1 MRSLATV
8 VGHPPPEGNP
18 PCPHPPHPRLVHEL
32 PHAPRSVR
40 LARTHTR
47 RRLTLWN
54 WPGDIEDAVLVTSE
68 LVANAVRHGKVPGRE
83 VWLRV
88 AVDEE
93 NAALTI
99 DVSDPT
105 PVFPVVRKA
114 PEQRTAAGFSSSPRS
129 PNPLIGFCAE
139 TSERRFASSSP

>member
-1 MRSLATV
+1 MPTPLLTPDWSISYPMT
-8 VGHPPPEGNP
+8 
-18 PCPHPPHPRLVHEL
+18 
-32 PHAPRSVR
+32 PRSVR
-40 LARTHTR
+40 LARLHTR

-68 LVANAVRHGKVPGRE
+68 LVANAVRHGKVPGHE

-88 AVDEE
+88 AVGEE

-105 PVFPVVRKA
+105 PAFPVVTQA
-114 PEQRTAAGFSSSPRS
+114 PGAENGRGLLVVAALSASLDWFLRGDIGKTVRVQLAVGLRT
-129 PNPLIGFCAE
+129 N
-139 TSERRFASSSP
+139 

>member
-1 MRSLATV
+1 M
-8 VGHPPPEGNP
+8 PPPRRP
-18 PCPHPPHPRLVHEL
+18 PAGGGRGPRPPRRGRR
-32 PHAPRSVR
+32 APRP
-40 LARTHTR
+40 TP

-68 LVANAVRHGKVPGRE
+68 LVANAVRHGKVPGHE

-88 AVDEE
+88 AVGEE

-105 PVFPVVRKA
+105 PAFPVVTQA
-114 PEQRTAAGFSSSPRS
+114 PGAENGRGLLVVAALSASLDWFLRGDIGKTVRVQLAVGLRT
-129 PNPLIGFCAE
+129 N
-139 TSERRFASSSP
+139 

>member
-1 MRSLATV
+1 MPTPLLTPDWSISYPMT
-8 VGHPPPEGNP
+8 
-18 PCPHPPHPRLVHEL
+18 
-32 PHAPRSVR
+32 PRSVR
-40 LARTHTR
+40 LARTHTH

-68 LVANAVRHGKVPGRE
+68 LVANAVRHGKVPGHE

-93 NAALTI
+93 NAGLTI

-105 PVFPVVRKA
+105 PAFPVVRKA
-114 PEQRTAAGFSSSPRS
+114 PGAENGRGLLVVAALSASLDWFLRGDIGKTVRVQLAVGPRT
-129 PNPLIGFCAE
+129 N
-139 TSERRFASSSP
+139 